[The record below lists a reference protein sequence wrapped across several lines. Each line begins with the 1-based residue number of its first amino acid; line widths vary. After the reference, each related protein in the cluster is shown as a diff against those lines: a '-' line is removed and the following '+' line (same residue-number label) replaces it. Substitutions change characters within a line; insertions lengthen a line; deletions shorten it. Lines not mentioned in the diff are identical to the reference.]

1 MPLKP
6 LKPSKQSRNQRKQ
19 EQRRQSQ
26 VEHQLLKDALV
37 RKAASNPQQLQA

>member
-6 LKPSKQSRNQRKQ
+6 LKPSKQSRNQRKS

-26 VEHQLLKDALV
+26 VEHQLIKDALA
-37 RKAASNPQQLQA
+37 RKVTSNQQQA